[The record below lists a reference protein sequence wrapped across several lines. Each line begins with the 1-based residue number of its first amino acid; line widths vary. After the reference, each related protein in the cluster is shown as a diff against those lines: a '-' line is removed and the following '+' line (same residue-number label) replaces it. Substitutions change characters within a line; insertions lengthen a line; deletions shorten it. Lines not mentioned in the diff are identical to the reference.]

1 MTLNEAIGIKYE
13 MRDVKT
19 GEEVSISERCR
30 RAIEFLGGLD
40 EVAKLIPFP
49 VETLRE
55 KLKEDPLL
63 NNTSMSAWDKAAGFK
78 CGTGANSWRQE
89 YRCLLERGGIWEL
102 YEKHGVMA
110 ASCADGVCLLK
121 EAARMLVERGAAGQ
135 TKLGCLRAAQN
146 CFLSACIQQSKS
158 TLDIFL
164 EKENLI

>member
-19 GEEVSISERCR
+19 GEDVSISERCR

-49 VETLRE
+49 VETLRA

-89 YRCLLERGGIWEL
+89 YRCLLVRGGIWEL
-102 YEKHGVMA
+102 YEKHGVTA

-121 EAARMLVERGAAGQ
+121 EAARMLVEREAA
-135 TKLGCLRAAQN
+135 
-146 CFLSACIQQSKS
+146 
-158 TLDIFL
+158 
-164 EKENLI
+164 